1 MLCYHDI
8 YDSVLEEQQDD
19 KLALIFETNKNNLV
33 AINSPVGQ
41 T

>member
-19 KLALIFETNKNNLV
+19 KLALIFETNKNMRTPRGV
-33 AINSPVGQ
+33 P
-41 T
+41 TYP